1 MYLYNVM
8 KKICIVHY
16 NTPYALTCLIK
27 SINLHVNDAYI
38 YVFENSDKELFV
50 NTFDNV
56 EIFDNSHGQILD
68 YEALLKK
75 YPNKKCGERNKWASF
90 KHCLAIDKCFELIN
104 DNFVLLDSDVL
115 VKKDFSELYQEDKI
129 CVGSYE
135 PNKRRIAPYLCFIN
149 VKLCKQY
156 NIRYYNENF
165 MHGLGISKQDDLF
178 DTGYYFYKCLKEHDI
193 KNIDIND
200 YIIHYKGGSWEDSKR
215 KVTCTLEEWVNFFKQ
230 YWEYADEE
238 RYIISLTSWPKRIN
252 NIPIVLDSILKQTI
266 LPYKICINLSI
277 EEFPQK
283 EKSIPSNV
291 IDFIH
296 EHNDIIEIHWLIHN
310 TKTWKKIIPTLY
322 RYPYDCIICIDDD
335 FIYPNNFIETFVT
348 KHQQEPLYPLSGVN
362 YKLLEGNIQHCGT
375 GSLDKLKFIQK
386 SLETITKDV
395 YNCGSTDTFYTYCYK
410 DIKMK
415 YVGKQF
421 HTNLKAISNNDGYS
435 KTHGISI
442 IEAWQYCK
450 KIPLDYNGKKIIEY
464 ICQNEYNI
472 PIVIEGLNIKQT
484 INNKEN
490 KITENFLNN
499 DHITSVK
506 NKKEH
511 KKTLETIVNTRS
523 QYNKKKLNEKL
534 LSSMYENF

>member
-1 MYLYNVM
+1 M

-115 VKKDFSELYQEDKI
+115 VKNDFSELYQEDKI

-135 PNKRRIAPYLCFIN
+135 SKKHRIAPYLCFIN

-156 NIRYYNENF
+156 NIRYYNEKF
-165 MHGLGISKQDDLF
+165 MHGLGVSKQDDLF
-178 DTGYYFYKCLKEHDI
+178 DTGYYFYKCLKEHEI

-200 YIIHYKGGSWEDSKR
+200 YIIHYKGGSWEDTNR
-215 KVTCTLEEWVNFFKQ
+215 KVTCTLNEWVDFFKQ
-230 YWEYADEE
+230 YWEYIEKE
-238 RYIISLTSWPKRIN
+238 RYIVTLTSWPKRIN
-252 NIPIVLDSILKQTI
+252 NLPIVLDSILKQTI

-291 IDFIH
+291 MDFIH

-322 RYPYDCIICIDDD
+322 RYPHDCIICIDDD
-335 FIYPNNFIETFVT
+335 LIYPNDFIETFVT

-362 YKLLEGNIQHCGT
+362 YKLLEDNIQHCGT
-375 GSLDKLKFIQK
+375 GSLDKLNFIQK

-395 YNCGSTDTFYTYCYK
+395 YNYGSTDTFYTYCYK

-415 YVGKQF
+415 YVGKKF
-421 HTNLKAISNNDGYS
+421 HTNLKGISNNDGYS
-435 KTHGISI
+435 KTHRINVKN
-442 IEAWQYCK
+442 AWQYCN
-450 KIPLDYNGKKIIEY
+450 KIPLNNNGKKIIEY
-464 ICQNEYNI
+464 ICQNEYTI
-472 PIVIEGLNIKQT
+472 PIVIEGLNINQVK
-484 INNKEN
+484 NYKED
-490 KITENFLNN
+490 KIMENLLNN
-499 DHITSVK
+499 YYITSS
-506 NKKEH
+506 KKEQ
-511 KKTLETIVNTRS
+511 KEIVRTITNTRP
-523 QYNKKKLNEKL
+523 YFKKKIDDKIINAI
-534 LSSMYENF
+534 YDNI